1 MRLRFGTD
9 GLRGRANVELTA
21 ELALRLGRAAAQV
34 LGSGTWYIGRDTR
47 RSGPMLEGAVA
58 AGLAA
63 EGADVRLLGVLPTP
77 AIARLGL
84 LDDACGVVVS
94 ASHNPWEDNGLKLFG
109 PGGRKLDAATEAAIE
124 SRLDALESAVPI
136 GRAESVGSITR
147 VDDGVARY
155 VDSVVGALEG
165 RTLEGMSVVVDC
177 GQGAATPVAGL
188 ALTRL
193 GANVLVMHD
202 QPDGRNINEGVG
214 SIDPASMA
222 QAVLS
227 TGADIGLAFDG
238 DADRLIAVDDL
249 GNVVDGDRLMCL
261 FALDLR
267 RRDRLRHN
275 TLVVTVMSNVGLQRA
290 MADAGIDVEVTTVG
304 DRHVLEALQI
314 GNYSFGG
321 EQSGHLIF
329 ADLVPTGDGLLA
341 AAMLAD
347 LVKRSERPLSGLA
360 DDVMT
365 AVPQVLINVRVA
377 NRASNIAE
385 ELAKE
390 LLGAERTV
398 GRSGRVLLRSSGTEP
413 LIRVMVEAENE
424 DLADAV
430 AQNLASEVVRRYG
443 RHPSR

>member
-147 VDDGVARY
+147 VDDGAARY

-275 TLVVTVMSNVGLQRA
+275 MLVVTVMSNVGLQRA
-290 MADAGIDVEVTTVG
+290 MADAGIDVEVTPVG